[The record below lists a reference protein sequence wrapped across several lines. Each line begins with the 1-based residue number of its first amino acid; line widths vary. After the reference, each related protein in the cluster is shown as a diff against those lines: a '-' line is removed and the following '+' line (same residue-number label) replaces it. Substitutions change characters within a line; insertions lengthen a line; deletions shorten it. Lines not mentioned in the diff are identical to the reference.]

1 MECATAEYT
10 VTAAASATPG
20 TLAATAMSV
29 SVARFLDS
37 SGFPGGSDD
46 KESTL
51 NAGDLGF
58 IPGSGGSPGEGN
70 GYPLQYSCLENS
82 LDRRTWGAIV
92 HGVAKNRTSLND

>member
-58 IPGSGGSPGEGN
+58 ILGQED
-70 GYPLQYSCLENS
+70 PLEKGMAPPSSIL
-82 LDRRTWGAIV
+82 A
-92 HGVAKNRTSLND
+92 